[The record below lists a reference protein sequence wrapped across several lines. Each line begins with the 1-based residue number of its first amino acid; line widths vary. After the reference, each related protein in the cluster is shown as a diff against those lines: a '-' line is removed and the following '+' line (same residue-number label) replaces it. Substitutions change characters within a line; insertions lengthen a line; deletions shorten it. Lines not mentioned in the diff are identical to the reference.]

1 MKESDNNMKK
11 INGFTLVELLAV
23 IIILCVTVT
32 IVVVKVDKNIK
43 DANEF
48 GNEMQIENIESAALI
63 YAEEYTSSLSNLQN
77 IKVDTIT
84 ISTLIDS
91 GLINSKDVK
100 DISTSNLV
108 LIANINGDLRV
119 KYIGTSKRVIFLNGP
134 KEISLYQGDTYQEMG
149 AYVAIPGTGLVEL
162 TSSNISSTVNASAKG
177 EYQVTYSYENA
188 TSVVRKVSVL

>member
-23 IIILCVTVT
+23 IIILCITVT

-43 DANEF
+43 DANDF

-63 YAEEYTSSLSNLQN
+63 YANEYTNSLTNLKSKN
-77 IKVDTIT
+77 VDTIT
-84 ISTLIDS
+84 ISTLINS
-91 GLINSKDVK
+91 GLLNSKDVK
-100 DISTSNLV
+100 DVSTSNLV

-119 KYIGTSKRVIFLNGP
+119 KYIGTSKNVIFLNGS
-134 KEISLYQGDTYQEMG
+134 KEISLYQGDTYNEIG
-149 AYVAIPGTGLVEL
+149 AYVAIPETGLVEL
-162 TSSNISSTVNASAKG
+162 TSSNIVSTVNTSTKG
-177 EYQVTYSYENA
+177 EYHVTYSYSEA

>member
-23 IIILCVTVT
+23 IIILCITVT

-43 DANEF
+43 EASEF

-63 YAEEYTSSLSNLQN
+63 YADEYTSSLTNLKSKN
-77 IKVDTIT
+77 VDTIT
-84 ISTLIDS
+84 ISTLINS
-91 GLINSKDVK
+91 GLLNSKDVK
-100 DISTSNLV
+100 EVSTSNLV

-119 KYIGTSKRVIFLNGP
+119 KYIGTSQNVIFLNGS
-134 KEISLYQGDTYQEMG
+134 KEISLYQGDTYNEMG

-162 TSSNISSTVNASAKG
+162 TSSNISSTVNASTKG
-177 EYQVTYSYENA
+177 EYKVTYSYSGA
-188 TSVVRKVSVL
+188 TSVVRKVTIL

>member
-23 IIILCVTVT
+23 IIILCITVT

-48 GNEMQIENIESAALI
+48 GNEIQIENIESAALI
-63 YAEEYTSSLSNLQN
+63 YADEYTSSLSNLQN
-77 IKVDTIT
+77 IKADTIT
-84 ISTLIDS
+84 ISTLINS
-91 GLINSKDVK
+91 GLLNSKDVK
-100 DISTSNLV
+100 DISTDNIV

-119 KYIGTSKRVIFLNGP
+119 KYIGTSQNVIFLNGS
-134 KEISLYQGDTYQEMG
+134 KEISLYQGDTYNEMG

-162 TSSNISSTVNASAKG
+162 TSSNISSNVNASTKG
-177 EYQVTYSYENA
+177 EYKVTYSYSGA
-188 TSVVRKVSVL
+188 TSVIRKVSVL

>member
-23 IIILCVTVT
+23 IIILCITVT

-63 YAEEYTSSLSNLQN
+63 YADEYTSSLSNLQN

-91 GLINSKDVK
+91 GLLNAKNVK
-100 DISTSNLV
+100 DIATSNLV
-108 LIANINGDLRV
+108 LIANINGVLNV
-119 KYIGTSKRVIFLNGP
+119 KYIGTSKNVIFLNGS
-134 KEISLYQGDTYQEMG
+134 KEISIYKGDTYNEMG
-149 AYVAIPGTGLVEL
+149 AYVAIPETGLIEL
-162 TSSNISSTVNASAKG
+162 TSSNISSTVNVSSKG
-177 EYQVTYSYENA
+177 EYKVTYSYSGA
-188 TSVVRKVSVL
+188 TSVIRKVSVL

>member
-1 MKESDNNMKK
+1 MKK

-43 DANEF
+43 DADEF
-48 GNEMQIENIESAALI
+48 GNEMQIENIERAALI
-63 YAEEYTSSLSNLQN
+63 YADEDISSLTNLQSKN
-77 IKVDTIT
+77 VDTVT
-84 ISTLIDS
+84 ISTLVNS
-91 GLINSKDVK
+91 GLLNSKDVK
-100 DISTSNLV
+100 EISTSDLV

-119 KYIGTSKRVIFLNGP
+119 KYIGTSKNVIFLNGS
-134 KEISLYQGDTYQEMG
+134 KEISLYQGDTYNEMG

-162 TSSNISSTVNASAKG
+162 TSSNISSTVNTSAKG
-177 EYQVTYSYENA
+177 EYKVTYSYSGA